1 MRTVEP
7 RVDVRRDF
15 SSGTGLAAIGA
26 LTIAAQR
33 DLTDRVRAYPELFAG
48 EPFDAALVGA
58 VAYATACNATWATPA
73 DLRVANRAALWI
85 FALDWQVDTLA
96 VAVEQVDE
104 LVAGC
109 LAVADGAV
117 PDPGAPLAGFL
128 ADIRDELVAAPAYP
142 EHASLWRAELGRT
155 LAAMAREWRWKSA
168 RAAGDE
174 SGLPDVDTY
183 LDAADNTGLA
193 WVNLS
198 HWLRTGERDC
208 LDALDG
214 LRGAG
219 RQVQQVLRLVNDLA
233 TYDRD
238 VAWGG
243 GDLNVLMLGV
253 DRNWVTGRIGELVD
267 QCLDLLTPL
276 HPGCPR
282 QASYLARQLGF
293 VTRFYGGGADFW
305 GRL

>member
-1 MRTVEP
+1 VTA
-7 RVDVRRDF
+7 VRARADALRDF
-15 SSGTGLAAIGA
+15 SYGTELAALGT
-26 LTIAAQR
+26 LTIAGQR
-33 DLTDRVRAYPELFAG
+33 DLTERVETYPELFTG
-48 EPFDAALVGA
+48 KPFDAALIGG

-96 VAVEQVDE
+96 VTADRVDE
-104 LVAGC
+104 LTADC
-109 LAVADGAV
+109 LAVAEGAA
-117 PDPGAPLAGFL
+117 PAEGAPLAGFL
-128 ADIRDELVAAPAYP
+128 ADIRDELATVPAYP
-142 EHASLWRAELGRT
+142 AHASLWRAELART
-155 LAAMAREWRWKSA
+155 LAAMTREWGWKSA

-174 SGLPDVDTY
+174 SGLPDVAGY
-183 LDAADNTGLA
+183 LEAADNTGLA

-198 HWLRTGERDC
+198 HWLRTGEPEC

-214 LRGAG
+214 LRAAG

-238 VAWGG
+238 VAWGA

-253 DRNWVTGRIGELVD
+253 DRDWVAGQVADLVD
-267 QCLDLLTPL
+267 RCLDLLAPL
-276 HPGCPR
+276 RTQCPR

>member
-1 MRTVEP
+1 MTTVVP
-7 RVDVRRDF
+7 AATARRDF
-15 SSGTGLAAIGA
+15 LLGGEFAAVGA
-26 LTIAAQR
+26 LTMAGQR
-33 DLTDRVRAYPELFAG
+33 DLTDRVRAYPDLFAA
-48 EPFDAALVGA
+48 EPFDAALIGG

-73 DLRVANRAALWI
+73 ELRVANRAALWV

-104 LVAGC
+104 LTANC

-117 PDPGAPLAGFL
+117 PGPGSPLASFL
-128 ADIRDELVAAPAYP
+128 ADIRDELVVSPAFAARRP
-142 EHASLWRAELGRT
+142 LWRDELRRT
-155 LAAMAREWRWKSA
+155 LAAMAREWVWKSA

-174 SGLPDVDTY
+174 SGLPDLATY
-183 LDAADNTGLA
+183 LDGADNTGLA

-198 HWLRTGERDC
+198 HWLRTGEQDC
-208 LDALDG
+208 LDRLDE
-214 LRGAG
+214 LRVVG
-219 RQVQQVLRLVNDLA
+219 RQVQKVLRLVNDLA

-238 VAWGG
+238 VAWGK
-243 GDLNVLMLGV
+243 GDLNALMLGADRAEVARQV
-253 DRNWVTGRIGELVD
+253 DDLMDG
-267 QCLDLLTPL
+267 CLELLTPL
-276 HPGCPR
+276 ETSCPR